1 MSFIRKNIKEIFLTL
16 TLIVFAYVMIR
27 CHYMRL
33 SWNVFWMDTA
43 YSVGMI
49 RRPFWDMVK
58 ASTDDVHPP
67 LYYYFGKVLK
77 HFLGDTPTAYRG
89 TAFIPYLGILA
100 LAVTLIRKYFGFGT
114 SLLVI
119 AFASFTPSSIV
130 YVMEAR
136 MYELGLFL
144 ALCSFLAFRNLIFND
159 KSKPVIRWTVFYI
172 TTILTAYTHYYLTVS
187 ICILYLCVIVY
198 SIFRKKETGYCI
210 ICSALAILSYLPRL
224 GVLISNLSDTS
235 GNWWTSGYSHTD
247 ENLREIF
254 GYRGFYIT
262 ALILISVALISR
274 IIMLR
279 AKKAEDKQG
288 EENIRQITLILTGLL
303 MIFLTM
309 GVGTLVSIIIRP
321 YLISRFLYPLSAI
334 GWILMGIGISETA
347 DLIVKVFSLK
357 DEKRSGYIAGG
368 ISIAVCVFFSGMV
381 ISLSYNDYLGNINYQ
396 LMSTLETN
404 EFLIRTQIPAGA
416 VIYSDIGDERTIID
430 CYYPG
435 RDVHI
440 EHGLFYYGEPEAD
453 EFYMV
458 WSNSNAEA
466 AAENLVSYGYE
477 VVPLDDNG
485 VLGIQRDVSVLFCR
499 KY

>member
-1 MSFIRKNIKEIFLTL
+1 
-16 TLIVFAYVMIR
+16 
-27 CHYMRL
+27 MRL

-77 HFLGDTPTAYRG
+77 HFIGDTPAAYRS
-89 TAFIPYLGILA
+89 TAFVPYLGILA
-100 LAVTLIRKYFGFGT
+100 LAVTFIRKHFGFAT
-114 SLLVI
+114 SVLVI
-119 AFASFTPSSIV
+119 AFASFTPTSIV

-144 ALCSFLAFRNLIFND
+144 ALCSFLAFGNLIFND
-159 KSKPVIRWTVFYI
+159 KSMPAVRWIIFYI

-187 ICILYLCVIVY
+187 ICILYLCVIAY
-198 SIFRKKETGYCI
+198 CIFRKKEIRCCI
-210 ICSALAILSYLPRL
+210 ICSVLAILSYIPWL
-224 GVLISNLSDTS
+224 GVLISNLRDTS
-235 GNWWTSGYSHTD
+235 GNWWTDGYSHTD
-247 ENLREIF
+247 ENLREMF
-254 GYRGFYIT
+254 GYRGFYIA
-262 ALILISVALISR
+262 ALVLIAITLVSR
-274 IIMLR
+274 IIKLR
-279 AKKAEDKQG
+279 SKKTEDKPD
-288 EENIRQITLILTGLL
+288 EENIRQITLIVTGLL

-334 GWILMGIGISETA
+334 GWILMGIGIKETSG
-347 DLIVKVFSLK
+347 LIVKAFKFKNS
-357 DEKRSGYIAGG
+357 G
-368 ISIAVCVFFSGMV
+368 ISAYISEGITVAVCVFFSGTV
-381 ISLSYNDYLGNINYQ
+381 IKLTYPEYLGNINYQ
-396 LMSTLETN
+396 LMSALETN
-404 EFLIRTQIPAGA
+404 EFLIRTQIPAEA
-416 VIYSDIGDERTIID
+416 VIYSDIGDEKTIID

-435 RDVHI
+435 REVYI
-440 EHGLFYYGEPEAD
+440 EHGLFYYGEPESD

-458 WSNSNAEA
+458 WTNSNAETA
-466 AAENLVSYGYE
+466 AQNLVSYGYE
-477 VVPLDDNG
+477 VELLDDNG